1 MESIDFITGSRQ
13 PSQDDDLEAES
24 ERYRKR
30 ARIISGSI
38 HVSGSIL
45 HNHANSNANSNAS
58 SNSNSNSNSNG
69 DHNWNNID
77 PIVVVEPSNSTIVT
91 HAEDREIDDDFMH
104 NLTTVS
110 EFDRSLRMLATAIF
124 FQPHP
129 LPLMTERHDVAEID
143 EIDGVAVNVSVYS
156 KSSVYICSLRIV
168 ITLRVDL
175 ISGINV
181 LDPVILFR
189 RAFAIGHWSP
199 MKIHAAL
206 NELYTSLSHLHFDRK
221 LGEFVDASFSG
232 SHDSVFQESC
242 ANIFSRGSVWA
253 ALSSS
258 SNILRRMSNK
268 ITCVVCYNETGT
280 VVPCGNSHV
289 LCYPCLSKMAVS
301 RGNDFMRQKCDRFV
315 SCPCCRIR
323 IADSIITDEFFLNNR
338 TLAEEIAEE
347 IAVLQGSSDDDETI
361 YDF

>member
-13 PSQDDDLEAES
+13 PSQDDDFEAEAD
-24 ERYRKR
+24 RYRKR
-30 ARIISGSI
+30 ARINTIINGSI
-38 HVSGSIL
+38 QGSSIQTTPI
-45 HNHANSNANSNAS
+45 SNV
-58 SNSNSNSNSNG
+58 
-69 DHNWNNID
+69 DYNWNNVD
-77 PIVVVEPSNSTIVT
+77 PIVVVDPSNSTIVT
-91 HAEDREIDDDFMH
+91 HVEDRENDDDFMH

-110 EFDRSLRMLATAIF
+110 EFDRSLRMLATAIY
-124 FQPHP
+124 FQPHA
-129 LPLMTERHDVAEID
+129 LPKMTERHDIAEID
-143 EIDGVAVNVSVYS
+143 EIDGVAVNVSLYS
-156 KSSVYICSLRIV
+156 KSSVYNCSLRIV

-175 ISGINV
+175 ISGMNV

-189 RAFAIGHWSP
+189 RAFTVGHWSP

-232 SHDSVFQESC
+232 CHDSVFQDSC

-253 ALSSS
+253 ALASSN
-258 SNILRRMSNK
+258 NILRRMSNK

-289 LCYPCLSKMAVS
+289 VCYPCLSKMAVS
-301 RGNDFMRQKCDRFV
+301 RGIDFMRRKCDRYV

-323 IADSIITDEFFLNNR
+323 IADSITTDEFFRQHHR
-338 TLAEEIAEE
+338 TLDEEIAEE
-347 IAVLQGSSDDDETI
+347 IAALHDNSGASDDDETI
-361 YDF
+361 IDF